1 MDSNRKLT
9 LEDIRRQS
17 LEKWTEAQRRAL
29 NEATKNTPVNDRT
42 AAGTGTGSGGS
53 FSNNNVPGIAAQI
66 FFNVSDVVNPFEYIH
81 YNTTTGAWSDVLLF
95 PEDITTSDNLED
107 YFLTNGYGTS
117 FWYIKDTTSENRVV
131 HVSTDAKI
139 LWDSGWLT
147 GVTGF
152 DVDSSDAFGL
162 VTHFIEYGTTKFE
175 LVTIYR
181 DIVNTFTFDNPSA
194 GTSNNFTNRLYENK
208 GLYKLTTS
216 DNSEVLYSID
226 VLTGAKIELASCP
239 DGFTLLWGNYD
250 GATAAAG
257 AIGYGTDAALNCIW
271 YYITNES
278 NDQLVEAKLVDYD
291 GNVLVD
297 IIAQAADQGVDLTTK
312 IIDSYSQ
319 FGSGRITGNAN
330 NCRLLLDFDDNY
342 ILLASPGEGVYFVD
356 ENPKPP
362 GGFTY
367 FPGDTIT
374 GDVLVM
380 TIEPQTYSSNGPL
393 YYNSGATA
401 DDPGFCLIGPS
412 GTPQIE
418 TFSEAITLFD
428 AYTDSDN
435 AVTFWKYEGNTMSV
449 EKFYAADGSTASY
462 ILSTAEYNINTDSFA
477 VWRSYTPTGRGEQV
491 FQATKSENNWVTT
504 WYINDTD
511 EPGTIHDD
519 PGASYSTY
527 TNALGGKASIIY
539 ADTTE
544 SPNQLYV
551 IDRDT
556 STATAYPVQP
566 GIAYS
571 LNANTPWYQS
581 YRETW
586 AAVVDENFCVIYE
599 DGTVVQGSIPPDPT
613 GATIGFL
620 NYSENYLII
629 ANNENKLYYYSHDGE
644 TIISETQDSGNIYGP
659 VNELTIISNN
669 DGTTY
674 TAVVG
679 SSVVQSP
686 ALSGRNSYGYNDRA
700 W

>member
-53 FSNNNVPGIAAQI
+53 FSNNVPGIAAQI
-66 FFNVSDVVNPFEYIH
+66 FFNLSDVVNPFEYIH

-95 PEDITTSDNLED
+95 PEDITTSDTLEE

-117 FWYIKDTTSENRVV
+117 FWYIKDTTNENRVV

-147 GVTGF
+147 GVTSF
-152 DVDSSDAFGL
+152 DVDGEEALGL
-162 VTHFIEYGTTKFE
+162 VTHFICYGTTKFE

-194 GTSNNFTNRLYENK
+194 GTSNSFTDLLYGTK
-208 GLYKLTTS
+208 GLYELTTS

-239 DGFTLLWGNYD
+239 DGLTLSWDNYD

-257 AIGYGTDAALNCIW
+257 AIGYSTPVALNCIW
-271 YYITNES
+271 YYIRNDS

-312 IIDSYSQ
+312 IISDVFD

-330 NCRLLLDFDDNY
+330 NCRFLLDFDDNY

-362 GGFTY
+362 GSFNY
-367 FPGDTIT
+367 FPGDTVT

-380 TIEPQTYSSNGPL
+380 TIEPETYSSNGPL
-393 YYNSGATA
+393 YYNTGVTG

-418 TFSEAITLFD
+418 TFSAAINLLSP
-428 AYTDSDN
+428 YTDSN
-435 AVTFWKYEGNTMSV
+435 NTVTFWKLDDFVMYLVKFNSENGSV
-449 EKFYAADGSTASY
+449 TDFAISTS
-462 ILSTAEYNINTDSFA
+462 EYDINTDNFVVWSSFTPA
-477 VWRSYTPTGRGEQV
+477 GRSEQV

-504 WYINDTD
+504 WYINDISTQA
-511 EPGTIHDD
+511 GVIHDD
-519 PGASYSTY
+519 PGASYNTY
-527 TNALGGKASIIY
+527 TNSLGGKANIIY
-539 ADTTE
+539 VDTSE
-544 SPNQLYV
+544 NEIYV
-551 IDRDT
+551 IDRNVG
-556 STATAYPVQP
+556 TATVYSVSP
-566 GIAYS
+566 GIEQNLGSSAGWYYS
-571 LNANTPWYQS
+571 F
-581 YRETW
+581 RETW
-586 AAVVDENFCVIYE
+586 DASVDENFCVVYE

-613 GATIGFL
+613 GTVINSL
-620 NYSENYLII
+620 SYSENYLII
-629 ANNENKLYYYSHDGE
+629 STDEDKLYYYSHDGE
-644 TIISETQDSGNIYGP
+644 TIISETPVDGSIYGP

-686 ALSGRNSYGYNDRA
+686 ALSGRNNYGYNDRV